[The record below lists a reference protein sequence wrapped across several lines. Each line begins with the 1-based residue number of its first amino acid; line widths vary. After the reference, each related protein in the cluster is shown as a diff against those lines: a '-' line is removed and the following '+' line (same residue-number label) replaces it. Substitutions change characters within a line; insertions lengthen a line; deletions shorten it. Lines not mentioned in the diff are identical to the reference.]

1 MTGRD
6 SSKKEEEEEKKKL
19 HYVSRWKE
27 QSTLLNDAESKDQSY
42 LLGPWQEVCEYS
54 GRKSIHMEKS

>member
-1 MTGRD
+1 MV
-6 SSKKEEEEEKKKL
+6 

-42 LLGPWQEVCEYS
+42 LSDPWQEVCEYS
-54 GRKSIHMEKS
+54 GRKSMHMEKNWQ